1 MTVFVRGQKA
11 PGSGRHGTTHEGH
24 SASAQRVDA
33 RSMSLV
39 LADTSV
45 WDDVALL
52 ASVLLTPGALLWTAD
67 KILHAHAGR
76 LDVAFVAARQ

>member
-1 MTVFVRGQKA
+1 MA
-11 PGSGRHGTTHEGH
+11 PRMKDIPRRR
-24 SASAQRVDA
+24 SASTPA
-33 RSMSLV
+33 MSLV